1 MTLTLVFI
9 GVLLIAASG
18 VPGVVPRLGAAWG
31 QRIATVL
38 TVMGAL
44 LGLLG
49 GGYTLWTG
57 VSEKAELPGIFPGT
71 MLHLRMDSLS
81 AFFLVLIF
89 FMAAAGAVYGE
100 GYWRQKEH
108 PDTGQQL
115 RMLYGIFI
123 AAMAMVTLAY
133 DAWAF
138 LMAWEIM
145 ALTSYFLIA
154 TEDGNPECRQAAWVY
169 LVATHLGTLSLLAMF
184 ALLHHASGTFL
195 LQPVPNA
202 AGVGITSM
210 IFLLALLGF
219 GLKAG
224 IMPLH
229 FWLPGAHANAPSHIS
244 ALLSGVL
251 LKVGIY
257 GLLRILTLLPNPPV
271 VWGVLILT
279 LGTIN
284 AVLGVAFALG
294 QHDIKRLLAYHSIEN
309 IGIILMGLGL
319 ALIGIA
325 LQRPVWVVLG
335 IAGCLLH
342 VWNHGLFKSLLFFSA
357 GSVVHATHTR
367 DIDSLGGLAR
377 DMPLT
382 AGLFM
387 LGSAAICGLPPLNGF
402 VSELLVYLGL
412 LGSAAG
418 KTTGGWAALA
428 LAAAAL
434 AVVGAL
440 AVACFVKVFGAVFL
454 GVARTAVAA
463 KVHESPA
470 SMIGPMAIVAGLC
483 AMIGIA
489 PVLVVVPLS
498 RAATRWIGRAVA
510 APPLAQAV
518 PWGLLTTVNVCL
530 AGSLL
535 ILLAGVYVRRWF
547 MATSRGPTWAC
558 GYARPTNR
566 MQYTTAS
573 FAEMLV
579 GLMSWVLR
587 PVRHGTVGNRVFTQP
602 VVVETHVPALI
613 TDRVAFSWWRKFKDF
628 VAPARRTQQ
637 GHIQHYMLYFLLALV
652 VLMCSLIPVAEVFK
666 MIMRR

>member
-1 MTLTLVFI
+1 MTLTLVLI
-9 GVLLIAASG
+9 GVLLIAVSG
-18 VPGVVPRLGAAWG
+18 VPGLAPGLWTEWG
-31 QRIATVL
+31 QRAATVL
-38 TVMGAL
+38 TVMGSL
-44 LGLLG
+44 LGLSGGFYALG
-49 GGYTLWTG
+49 TG
-57 VSEKAELPGIFPGT
+57 LSEKTELPGIFPGT

-100 GYWRQKEH
+100 GYWRQRDH
-108 PDTGQQL
+108 PGTGQQL
-115 RMLYGIFI
+115 RLLYGMFV

-154 TEDGNPECRQAAWVY
+154 TEDENPECRQAAWIY

-195 LQPVPNA
+195 LQPVPLA

-257 GLLRILTLLPNPPV
+257 GLLRILTLLPNPPG

-325 LQRPVWVVLG
+325 LHRPVWVVLG

-367 DIDSLGGLAR
+367 DIDSLGGLAKL
-377 DMPLT
+377 MPLS

-387 LGSAAICGLPPLNGF
+387 LGAAAICGLPPLNGF

-412 LGSAAG
+412 LGPAASV
-418 KTTGGWAALA
+418 TAGGWAALA

-454 GVARTAVAA
+454 GVARTAVAT

-470 SMIGPMAIVAGLC
+470 SMIGPMAVLAGLC
-483 AMIGIA
+483 AIIGIA
-489 PVLVVVPLS
+489 PVLVVLPLS
-498 RAATRWIGRAVA
+498 RAATKWIGNAAVG
-510 APPLAQAV
+510 PQLAHVV
-518 PWGLLTTVNVCL
+518 PWEMLTAVNVCL
-530 AGSLL
+530 AGV
-535 ILLAGVYVRRWF
+535 LLALMAGVRVRRWF
-547 MATSRGPTWAC
+547 VAAPRVPTWAC
-558 GYARPTNR
+558 GYVRPTNR
-566 MQYTTAS
+566 MQYTAAS

-579 GLMSWVLR
+579 GLMGWVLR
-587 PVRHGTVGNRVFTQP
+587 PVRHGAPGSALFVRE
-602 VVVETHVPALI
+602 VEVESHVPALI
-613 TDRVAFSWWRKFKDF
+613 TDRVAFSWWHKFKDF

-637 GHIQHYMLYFLLALV
+637 GQIQHYMLYFLLALF
-652 VLMCSLIPVAEVFK
+652 VLMCSLIPVAEVFR